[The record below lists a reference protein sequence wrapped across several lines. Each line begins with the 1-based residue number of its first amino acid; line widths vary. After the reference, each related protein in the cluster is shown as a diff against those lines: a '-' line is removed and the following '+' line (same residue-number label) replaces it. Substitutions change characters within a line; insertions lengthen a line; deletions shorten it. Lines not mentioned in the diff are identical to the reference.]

1 MSFQIE
7 IHNMGIGCYGRKLSA
22 WASGQPLVN
31 RLWVFGSRARDNYRP
46 DSDLDIAIELDMSAA
61 YGADESGG
69 FATWA
74 LESSEWQHQLEELTG
89 LRVDLQYYHGISTPT
104 IQSGL
109 QQSSVLIY
117 AKNV

>member
-1 MSFQIE
+1 
-7 IHNMGIGCYGRKLSA
+7 MGIGCYGRKLSA

-31 RLWVFGSRARDNYRP
+31 RLWVFGSRARDNYRL

-74 LESSEWQHQLEELTG
+74 LESSEWQHQLEELTD
-89 LRVDLQYYHGISTPT
+89 LRVDLQYYHEISTPT

-117 AKNV
+117 SKNV